1 MIALGCRVFYWDEE
15 SLQCSLTNSFVSRDL
30 ALNHIG
36 IVCQWLLIPCNK
48 YKNQKSWHRHF
59 SFIGIIQRFKC
70 DLWTHFQNPSSLAG
84 DVSGTIVLPVSDPDN
99 LIHICPPYH
108 STSYLPLS
116 LPFYPLFHMFFV
128 CFLQFVWIQAL
139 NICTF
144 EFLSFCPFCPLS
156 LSFPLTLFFNL
167 LISPF
172 PINP

>member
-1 MIALGCRVFYWDEE
+1 MIGAGCRVFYWDEE

-59 SFIGIIQRFKC
+59 SLIGNIQRFKC

-116 LPFYPLFHMFFV
+116 LPFYPLFHMFFCLFFCNLV
-128 CFLQFVWIQAL
+128 EYKRLIH
-139 NICTF
+139 
-144 EFLSFCPFCPLS
+144 LSSFFCPFCPLS

-167 LISPF
+167 QISWF
-172 PINP
+172 HHFL

>member
-59 SFIGIIQRFKC
+59 SLIGNIQRFKC
-70 DLWTHFQNPSSLAG
+70 DLWAHFQNPSSLAG

-116 LPFYPLFHMFFV
+116 LPFYPLFHMFF
-128 CFLQFVWIQAL
+128 C
-139 NICTF
+139 
-144 EFLSFCPFCPLS
+144 
-156 LSFPLTLFFNL
+156 LFFCNSFEYKRL
-167 LISPF
+167 IFVHLSSFLFVHFVHFPFPFPSHYSLISWF
-172 PINP
+172 HHFL